1 MGFNFQSDD
10 CLKKDFL
17 KIHLHVSAIAINQSL
32 FAEFSNQIILC
43 FQRKNFE
50 NDSFYFDQKHA
61 IQRLPGYLLTLRV
74 YCSHYIHLLLSF

>member
-10 CLKKDFL
+10 CLKKDLF

-50 NDSFYFDQKHA
+50 NVSFYFDQKHA
-61 IQRLPGYLLTLRV
+61 TQ
-74 YCSHYIHLLLSF
+74 